1 MQYGQKAIKDMF
13 NTRTI
18 FNIPEYQRAYAWEEE
33 QLEDFVEDLEN
44 QRLNRDYFF
53 GTILFQEQPPDEE
66 DEEFEIIDIVDGQQ
80 RITTIIIFMKLLLA
94 QRKKKGKDV
103 AMLEDTY
110 IQGYSRYRLHVLE
123 TDNEFFRSYIL
134 GNGKPND
141 SQVHTPSQ
149 SRLLNAKKHL
159 CGLLKKRI
167 DKVDEFIA
175 KIENMKVLTYSVE
188 DGSEAALIFET
199 TNDRG
204 KPLTNLEKAKS
215 LLMHKTRIVSENFK
229 EVVKNLQS
237 RFGEIYRN
245 YEEIKNSG
253 KIRDERDKTAED
265 LILQYH
271 FIAFGD
277 WKSKEYQDPVQR
289 IKEQINRLIAENKEA
304 KATVF
309 IDKYSLK
316 LKESFEIMNKSLLND
331 APYLLDIHALNR
343 PAAFYPLLIKTYK
356 LDNSDEKQNFK
367 CVAQLAEIIGF
378 RFGITKSRSDKGLSR
393 LYHLARDFN
402 GNFNQLISNLQNFV
416 KKYCNDSDFE
426 RSLRQPKFH
435 EVVDGSTQQYLFWK
449 YENHLRAT
457 ERPISSEMSHNE
469 FANDDSQRKFTI
481 EHIIPQNPKKS
492 TVVVDDSVLSITD
505 FEDNYLHS
513 IGNLVL
519 DSRSAN
525 ASKSNQDFAT
535 KDKQYSKT
543 PLKSQ
548 LELSGFSNPKP
559 DRWNHISINDRGDK
573 IVKFALKR
581 WNHRKPGQKP
591 VEIAEEIR
599 FDEEAEEIFE
609 DIFQEPLTR

>member
-1 MQYGQKAIKDMF
+1 
-13 NTRTI
+13 
-18 FNIPEYQRAYAWEEE
+18 
-33 QLEDFVEDLEN
+33 
-44 QRLNRDYFF
+44 
-53 GTILFQEQPPDEE
+53 
-66 DEEFEIIDIVDGQQ
+66 
-80 RITTIIIFMKLLLA
+80 MKLLLA

-149 SRLLNAKKHL
+149 NRLLNAKKHL

-175 KIENMKVLTYSVE
+175 KIESMKVLTYSVE

-229 EVVKNLQS
+229 DVVKNLQS

-245 YEEIKNSG
+245 YEEIKDSG
-253 KIRDERDKTAED
+253 KIRDERDRTAED

-289 IKEQINRLIAENKEA
+289 IKKQINRLIAENKEA
-304 KATVF
+304 KATAF
-309 IDKYSLK
+309 IDKYSLE

-356 LDNSDEKQNFK
+356 LDNSDEKQDFK
-367 CVAQLAEIIGF
+367 RVAQLAEIIGF

-393 LYHLARDFN
+393 LYHLARNFN

-416 KKYCNDSDFE
+416 KEYCNDSDFE

-525 ASKSNQDFAT
+525 ASKSNRDFAT